1 MKSKFLKTALL
12 LITIVLG
19 ATAFAQSEIIPAK
32 GKFGSRFLIVID
44 KASFTAA
51 KQEVL
56 DYKAVLESEG
66 LGAMILAGEWNN
78 PEKLRAEISDIY
90 NQKPVLEGAVFI
102 GNIPVVR
109 VQNFQHSTTAFKMD
123 ETNFPITDA
132 SVTSDR
138 FYDDLDL
145 QFELIKQDE
154 KNPGHFYYRLLES
167 SPQVIQSDFY
177 SARMLPPS
185 DMGIEPVVL
194 LKRYLKKVVA
204 AHKESNPMDQLVIF
218 NGHGYNSDCLTAWQN
233 EQFAIREQVPLAFK
247 SSKGNGFY
255 NFRQDPFMKYKLYDK
270 MQQTG
275 TDLFVFH
282 EHGDFDTQYIN
293 GDYPAPNYIEY
304 TAGSK
309 SDKIGP
315 MSIMGTSLRN
325 TYRRYKGERA
335 EKFKKELMAD
345 YGFTEEFFARQRLDS
360 LRVSDS
366 IFAADI
372 NIVLKDLAK
381 VKMQPKF
388 TIFDACYNGSFH
400 RPGYVAGYHI
410 FEDGNTIVTQGNTV
424 NVLQDKW
431 TLELIGMVAEGARV
445 GFWQKELQYLESHLV
460 GDPTYRF
467 YSAGSNSIN
476 RNLAINVANIRAGI
490 KGNSKVWERYLKSSN
505 PNLQALALKQLSKN
519 PPKDF
524 SDILL
529 NTFKTSKHFSVRFE
543 ALKRLLDNAGGEAR
557 DYQNMVEAIR
567 LGLDDPY
574 EFIRRFA
581 ARFAGYS
588 GDPVLIPSLVSTAL
602 FSNESQRVQYAAQ
615 GSLQMFDIPSVVTE
629 IERQARASN
638 LPDKEKV
645 AKDLADYYMGELEKQ
660 EKSLKVILDK
670 KAKQENRISA
680 IRSLRNYNNHKQTG
694 SLLAVL
700 SDSGDNT
707 AVRTTLAEALGWFN
721 LSITKGEIV
730 KALKLVHD
738 NPDTA
743 PELKREALQSLNR
756 L

>member
-1 MKSKFLKTALL
+1 MKRIIFKIALL

-19 ATAFAQSEIIPAK
+19 ATTYAQSEIIPAQ

-44 KASFTAA
+44 KASFSAA
-51 KQEVL
+51 RQEVL
-56 DYKAVLESEG
+56 DYKAVLEKEG

-78 PEKLRAEISDIY
+78 PEKLRAEIRDIY
-90 NQKPVLEGAVFI
+90 NQEPVLEGAVFI

-123 ETNFPITDA
+123 EANFPISDV

-154 KNPGHFYYRLLES
+154 KNKGHFYYRLLES
-167 SPQVIQSDFY
+167 SPQVIHSDFY
-177 SARMLPPS
+177 SARMMPPS
-185 DMGIEPVVL
+185 DMGIEPIVL

-270 MQQTG
+270 MQQNG

-304 TAGSK
+304 STGSML
-309 SDKIGP
+309 DKIGP
-315 MSIMGTSLRN
+315 MSVMGTSLRN

-335 EKFKKELMAD
+335 ENFKKGLIAD

-381 VKMQPKF
+381 IKMQPKL

-400 RPGYVAGYHI
+400 KPGYVAGYHI
-410 FEDGNTIVTQGNTV
+410 FGDGNTIVTQGNTV

-431 TLELIGMVAEGARV
+431 TLELIGMLAEGARV
-445 GFWQKELQYLESHLV
+445 GFWQKEFQYLESHLV

-476 RNLAINVANIRAGI
+476 RDLANNIA
-490 KGNSKVWERYLKSSN
+490 KVWGKYLRSSN

-529 NTFKTSKHFSVRFE
+529 NTFKSSKYYSVRFE
-543 ALKRLLDNAGGEAR
+543 ALKRLLDNDGREAR

-574 EFIRRFA
+574 EFVRRFA

-602 FSNESQRVQYAAQ
+602 FANESQRVQYAAQ
-615 GSLQMFDIPSVVTE
+615 GSLQMFDIPAVVNE

-645 AKDLADYYMGELEKQ
+645 AKDLADYYKGQLKLQ
-660 EKSLKVILDK
+660 EKSLRTILDK
-670 KAKQENRISA
+670 NAKQEDRISA

-694 SLLAVL
+694 SLLGVL

-707 AVRTTLAEALGWFN
+707 VVRTTLAEALGWFN
-721 LSITKGEIV
+721 LSITKGEIL

-738 NPDTA
+738 NPGT
-743 PELKREALQSLNR
+743 PIELKMEALQSLNR
-756 L
+756 LL